1 MKNLTE
7 EYVNIDWSGIC
18 WDFDLEYGD
27 ISPEQ
32 SFAIDRALGDINEIL
47 HAFINQNKQ

>member
-7 EYVNIDWSGIC
+7 EYVNIDWGGIC
-18 WDFDLEYGD
+18 TDFDLGYGD

-47 HAFINQNKQ
+47 HAFINQNK